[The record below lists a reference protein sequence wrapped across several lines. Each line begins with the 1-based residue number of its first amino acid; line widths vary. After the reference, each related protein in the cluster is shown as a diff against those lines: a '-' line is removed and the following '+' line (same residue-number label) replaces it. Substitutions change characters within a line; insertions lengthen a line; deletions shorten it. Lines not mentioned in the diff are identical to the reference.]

1 MAVKNLNLPNFPT
14 FDLGETDTISP
25 RWKKYKQRFELLCTA
40 VGVNEEKQ
48 KLAMFL
54 TYVGDET
61 FEVYENIKPND
72 APTYKETIEAFDKHF
87 MPLTNKSYETFLFRN
102 LKQDEG
108 ENLNEFYIRLKE
120 QAAKCGFADTDLNIK
135 QQIELTTT
143 SNKLRMYSFQN
154 PEKTLQELLTTGR
167 AYEQTSKQMEE
178 ISKKKEVKDHQSE
191 IFYTSNKKQQNFGKN
206 RNRQGGVSKSCYRCG
221 GAFPH
226 TNKSCPAEGKTC
238 NKCQKKNHFAA
249 VCKTKARG

>member
-1 MAVKNLNLPNFPT
+1 
-14 FDLGETDTISP
+14 
-25 RWKKYKQRFELLCTA
+25 
-40 VGVNEEKQ
+40 
-48 KLAMFL
+48 
-54 TYVGDET
+54 
-61 FEVYENIKPND
+61 
-72 APTYKETIEAFDKHF
+72 
-87 MPLTNKSYETFLFRN
+87 
-102 LKQDEG
+102 
-108 ENLNEFYIRLKE
+108 
-120 QAAKCGFADTDLNIK
+120 
-135 QQIELTTT
+135 
-143 SNKLRMYSFQN
+143 MYSFQN

-221 GAFPH
+221 GVFPH

-249 VCKTKARG
+249 VCKTKARGNPRNPKTLNSLTHSSTSTVLYENGEDLELDETLFPVTKVTEGGNLKALKDENSRSVVAREKSNARALAVNENKDFDAVILVEGIKVSFLVDTGASINILTLRTYNDCISWITYKIKRRLYFTCLCY